1 MGDNGSMLGFVLVAL
16 GGALGS
22 VARYGMA
29 VAAGRWFGTGFPFAT
44 LFVNVTGSF
53 AMGVLI
59 ELIARHFS
67 TLPEVRLFLAVG
79 VLGGYTTFS
88 SFSLDAIAL
97 WEGGQQGVAILYILL
112 SVVVGLAALTAGAAL
127 VRQLG

>member
-1 MGDNGSMLGFVLVAL
+1 MLGFVLVAL

-97 WEGGQQGVAILYILL
+97 WEGGQQAVAILYILL
-112 SVVVGLAALTAGAAL
+112 SVVVGLAALMAGAAL

>member
-97 WEGGQQGVAILYILL
+97 WEGGQQAVAILYILL
-112 SVVVGLAALTAGAAL
+112 SVVVGLAALMAGAAL

>member
-1 MGDNGSMLGFVLVAL
+1 MLNFVLVAI

-22 VARYGMA
+22 VARYG
-29 VAAGRWFGTGFPFAT
+29 VSLAGGRLLGIGFPYGT

-53 AMGVLI
+53 AMGA
-59 ELIARHFS
+59 LIAWLGRHVE
-67 TLPEVRLFLAVG
+67 LPPEWRLFLAVG

-97 WEGGQQGVAILYILL
+97 WEGGAQGTALLYVGL
-112 SVVVGLAALTAGAAL
+112 SMVVGLLALAAGLAI

>member
-1 MGDNGSMLGFVLVAL
+1 MGDNGPMLGFVLVAL